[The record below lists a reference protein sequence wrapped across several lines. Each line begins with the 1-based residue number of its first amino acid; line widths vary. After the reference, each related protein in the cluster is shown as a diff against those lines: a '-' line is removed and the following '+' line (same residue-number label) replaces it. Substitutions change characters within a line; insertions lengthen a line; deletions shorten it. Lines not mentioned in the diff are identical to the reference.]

1 MARYGS
7 KILLL
12 LLFLTV
18 VSALIPLLT
27 DCGSSVG
34 VGLKGDC
41 GSLVDGG
48 LKGSASVTLSWVAP
62 EFNEDGSPLTN
73 LAGYRIYY
81 GETSGTYTDS
91 VTILGKTSSTTVIG
105 NLPNGS
111 TIHFV
116 VTAFNLHGN
125 ESAYSNE
132 IMTTVPGTN

>member
-7 KILLL
+7 KILFL
-12 LLFLTV
+12 LLFLAV
-18 VSALIPLLT
+18 ISALIPLLT
-27 DCGSSVG
+27 ACGSSAAV
-34 VGLKGDC
+34 
-41 GSLVDGG
+41 G

-91 VTILGKTSSTTVIG
+91 VTIIGKTSITTVIG

-132 IMTTVPGTN
+132 IMTTVPVTN

>member
-7 KILLL
+7 KILFL
-12 LLFLTV
+12 LLFLAV
-18 VSALIPLLT
+18 ISALIPLLT
-27 DCGSSVG
+27 ACGSSAAV
-34 VGLKGDC
+34 
-41 GSLVDGG
+41 G

-116 VTAFNLHGN
+116 VTAFNLHGT
-125 ESAYSNE
+125 ESVYSLE
-132 IMTTVPGTN
+132 FPLTIPASS

>member
-7 KILLL
+7 KILFL

-18 VSALIPLLT
+18 ISALIPLLT
-27 DCGSSVG
+27 ACGSSAAV
-34 VGLKGDC
+34 
-41 GSLVDGG
+41 G

-62 EFNEDGSPLTN
+62 EFNEDDSPLTN

-91 VTILGKTSSTTVIG
+91 VTITGKRSSTTVIG
-105 NLPNGS
+105 NLSNGS

-132 IMTTVPGTN
+132 IMTTMPGTN